1 MQDHQDHN
9 DQLDADAGAPSPT
22 GWGVSN
28 LRGLTPEVFAN
39 IGMPNIVYVK
49 EVLAGELQSELGSEI
64 DLPADTKLYAVH
76 AANGQRMAVVDSRAG
91 AFAGAVQYDLQPVS
105 VH

>member
-1 MQDHQDHN
+1 MQDFN
-9 DQLDADAGAPSPT
+9 DQRDVDSESLPQT
-22 GWGVSN
+22 GWGVTS

-64 DLPADTKLYAVH
+64 DLPADTKLYSVH

-91 AFAGAVQYDLQPVS
+91 AFAGAMQYNLQPVS

>member
-1 MQDHQDHN
+1 MQDFT
-9 DQLDADAGAPSPT
+9 DQRDADETPTQT
-22 GWGVSN
+22 GWGITS
-28 LRGLTPEVFAN
+28 LRDLTPEVFAN

-49 EVLAGELQSELGSEI
+49 EVLVSELQSELGAELN
-64 DLPADTKLYAVH
+64 LPADTRLYAVH

-91 AFAGAVQYDLQPVS
+91 AFAGATQYDLQPVS

>member
-1 MQDHQDHN
+1 MQDFR
-9 DQLDADAGAPSPT
+9 DQRDADETSRT
-22 GWGVSN
+22 GWGVTS
-28 LRGLTPEVFAN
+28 LRDLTPEVFAK

-49 EVLAGELQSELGSEI
+49 EVLAGELESELGAEL

-76 AANGQRMAVVDSRAG
+76 AANGERMAVVDSRAG
-91 AFAGAVQYDLQPVS
+91 AFAGATQYNLQPVS

>member
-1 MQDHQDHN
+1 MQDYN
-9 DQLDADAGAPSPT
+9 DQMDADADAPSRT
-22 GWGVSN
+22 GWGVAS
-28 LRGLTPEVFAN
+28 LRNLTPEGFAN

-49 EVLAGELQSELGSEI
+49 EVLAGQPQSELGSEVN
-64 DLPADTKLYAVH
+64 LPADTKLYAVH

-91 AFAGAVQYDLQPVS
+91 AFAGATQYDLQPVS